1 MSIVKVI
8 ELIAESESSWEDA
21 TKNALNEAKKTVQ
34 NIQSIY
40 VKDMKAIVGNN
51 EIKKYRLNAKIS
63 FTINE

>member
-1 MSIVKVI
+1 MATVKVI
-8 ELIAESESSWEDA
+8 ELISESNVGWEDA
-21 TKNALNEAKKTVQ
+21 AKNALDEAKKTVQ

-51 EIKKYRLNAKIS
+51 EIVKYRLNAKVS